1 MKELQ
6 LTLSEQDQLDA
17 LLFSMSKSP
26 QITKVR
32 KKVRILFMLLMLILA
47 VPFFYYEP
55 QLAILII
62 VVSAIAFLFFPKYLG
77 IYYKRYF
84 TKYVKIPEFQNRI
97 GVLHTIGFE
106 DNYLLIKS
114 AQMESKYQFNQ
125 FEYITETAFA
135 FFIKLKM
142 SDQLFFPKQQIEDIA
157 GFKTFLTALCQR
169 LHIAYQEELDWK
181 WK

>member
-6 LTLSEQDQLDA
+6 LILSEQDQLDA

-26 QITKVR
+26 QIAKAR
-32 KKVRILFMLLMLILA
+32 KKSRFMFMLLMLILA
-47 VPFFYYEP
+47 VPFFYYER

-62 VVSAIAFLFFPKYLG
+62 VVSIIAFLFFPKYLG

-84 TKYVKIPEFQNRI
+84 TKYVKSPEFQNRI
-97 GVLHTIGFE
+97 GILHTISFE
-106 DNYLLIKS
+106 DNYLQIKS
-114 AQMESKYQFNQ
+114 TQMESKYQYDQ
-125 FEYITETAFA
+125 FEYISETTFA

-157 GFKTFLTALCQR
+157 EFKAFLVELSQR

>member
-6 LTLSEQDQLDA
+6 LTLSEQDQFDA

-26 QITKVR
+26 QITKAR

-47 VPFFYYEP
+47 IPFFYYEP

-62 VVSAIAFLFFPKYLG
+62 VVSIITFLFFPKYLG

-84 TKYVKIPEFQNRI
+84 TKYVKSPEFQNRI
-97 GVLHTIGFE
+97 GVLHTISFD
-106 DNYLLIKS
+106 DNYLQIKS
-114 AQMESKYQFNQ
+114 AQMESKYQYDQ
-125 FEYITETAFA
+125 FEYMTETTFA

-142 SDQLFFPKQQIEDIA
+142 ADQLFFPKQQIEDTA
-157 GFKTFLTALCQR
+157 EFKTFLIQLSQL